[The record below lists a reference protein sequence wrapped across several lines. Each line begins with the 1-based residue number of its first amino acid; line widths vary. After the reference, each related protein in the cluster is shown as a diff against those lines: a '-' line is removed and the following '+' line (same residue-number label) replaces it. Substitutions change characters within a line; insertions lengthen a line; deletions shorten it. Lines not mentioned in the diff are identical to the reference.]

1 MRTNIILVFALAFLS
16 IGLSAC
22 GGPSSTPNSNA
33 SNTAKTNSTDPLATN
48 KAAAEQVTNNAP
60 TLAPVYKAYCEAWVK
75 NDEAAL
81 KKVYSADTL
90 KQFEEE
96 MKQEKSK
103 GLLKLLSSDR
113 VSGNP
118 CEARNEKITGDN
130 ATATIISNK
139 YPNGIQVVFV
149 KEGGEWKMTNK
160 SAALDAVTKQAPAA
174 TAAK

>member
-1 MRTNIILVFALAFLS
+1 MRTNTILVFALAFLS
-16 IGLSAC
+16 IALSAC
-22 GGPSSTPNSNA
+22 AGPSSTPNTNA
-33 SNTAKTNSTDPLATN
+33 GNTANANSADPLKTN
-48 KAAAEQVTNNAP
+48 KAEPEQVTNNAP
-60 TLAPVYKAYCEAWVK
+60 TLSPVYKAYCEAWVK

-96 MKQEKSK
+96 MKEEKSK
-103 GLLKLLSSDR
+103 SLLKLLSSDK

-118 CEARNEKITGDN
+118 CEARNEKITGET

-139 YPNGIQVVFV
+139 YPNGISVVFV
-149 KEGGEWKMTNK
+149 RENGEWKMTNK

-174 TAAK
+174 NAK

>member
-1 MRTNIILVFALAFLS
+1 MRTNIILVLALVSLA

-22 GGPSSTPNSNA
+22 GGSSTPNSNA
-33 SNTAKTNSTDPLATN
+33 GNAAKTNSTDPLATN
-48 KAAAEQVTNNAP
+48 TAAPEQVTNNAP
-60 TLAPVYKAYCEAWVK
+60 TLSPVYKAYCEAWVK

-81 KKVYSADTL
+81 KKIYSADTL

-96 MKQEKSK
+96 MKEEKSK
-103 GLLKLLSSDR
+103 SLLKLLSSDK

-118 CEARNEKITGDN
+118 CEARNEKITGET

-149 KEGGEWKMTNK
+149 RENGEWKMTNK
-160 SAALDAVTKQAPAA
+160 SPALDAVTKQAPAA
-174 TAAK
+174 NTAK